1 VYDGSVK
8 SEVVVVT
15 GESTEVEPEG
25 ETSDAL
31 VEDDGTMSELD
42 GASETAVEEEIP

>member
-1 VYDGSVK
+1 VYDGSVR

-25 ETSDAL
+25 ETSDTL
-31 VEDDGTMSELD
+31 VEEDGAISELE
-42 GASETAVEEEIP
+42 GTSEAEVEEEIP